1 MKGDDETSSAADDR
15 RDLDREHLSTPSPD
29 TSEYGTENEVEGSSV
44 ADEVVDATGDDDEE
58 DDDDDDDKKDC
69 GGSSDDSDE
78 TKLRRRQDVAQFL
91 REFCLFSQTLAP
103 QNRDSFF
110 KVSIFILNEYMLPF

>member
-1 MKGDDETSSAADDR
+1 MEFIID
-15 RDLDREHLSTPSPD
+15 
-29 TSEYGTENEVEGSSV
+29 VV
-44 ADEVVDATGDDDEE
+44 MQADESFLKSLFIALTGQEE
-58 DDDDDDDKKDC
+58 EDDDDDDKKDC